1 MDDKWLG
8 FAPEPSRGQVLSALR
23 GINKSASVSFV
34 RDPAELRSM
43 AARYGLPVILG
54 FADEGV
60 SDVNLAAAIA
70 HDGSS
75 PRVVLVCRN
84 ASGSLKSRAHQAGV
98 SEVLDVALSSEAAP
112 VAGAHE
118 KAGEVPPRAP
128 ATGAAERGASGPVLR
143 PSSLPVGGV
152 VDEVPFS
159 LSVPKEIASVP
170 AVRVPK
176 RPVSPPGK
184 ERAPLLTFVSG
195 RGGVGK
201 TTLVA
206 TAAAIASS
214 WGMKVSLCDLDL
226 SCGNLYSRFG
236 LAGPADLS
244 QLGGVQEDV
253 AKTVDL
259 LGVSAMDSVRLW
271 GSCDRPEM
279 AEVVMPEVGTL
290 LGELAATSDL
300 VLVDTSPTFTD
311 AVAQSA
317 QMCDRLLLVTDG
329 GVGSAVALAR
339 LGSLAVRLGVA
350 RTRIVRISNRCDP
363 KGRDDIEF
371 SRADVGLETARNFR
385 VVDGGEEVGELAA
398 AGKIPALAEMEGD
411 FVTSLASAL
420 AQVLAEMG
428 RLPDCEAAAK
438 ACEASKPRKRWAFGK
453 RKEAV

>member
-1 MDDKWLG
+1 
-8 FAPEPSRGQVLSALR
+8 
-23 GINKSASVSFV
+23 
-34 RDPAELRSM
+34 
-43 AARYGLPVILG
+43 
-54 FADEGV
+54 
-60 SDVNLAAAIA
+60 
-70 HDGSS
+70 
-75 PRVVLVCRN
+75 
-84 ASGSLKSRAHQAGV
+84 
-98 SEVLDVALSSEAAP
+98 
-112 VAGAHE
+112 
-118 KAGEVPPRAP
+118 
-128 ATGAAERGASGPVLR
+128 
-143 PSSLPVGGV
+143 
-152 VDEVPFS
+152 
-159 LSVPKEIASVP
+159 
-170 AVRVPK
+170 
-176 RPVSPPGK
+176 
-184 ERAPLLTFVSG
+184 
-195 RGGVGK
+195 
-201 TTLVA
+201 
-206 TAAAIASS
+206 
-214 WGMKVSLCDLDL
+214 
-226 SCGNLYSRFG
+226 
-236 LAGPADLS
+236 
-244 QLGGVQEDV
+244 
-253 AKTVDL
+253 
-259 LGVSAMDSVRLW
+259 
-271 GSCDRPEM
+271 
-279 AEVVMPEVGTL
+279 VMPEVGTL